1 MQGSF
6 SGNRHCENS
15 CGSQKMIFLVE
26 KILRFFFGKSESY
39 YLALSLTHIGENWKV
54 KKHYDCYSLISC
66 LNTNLIP
73 EMNST
78 HNFTIEI
85 NFWWPPTEWGLYW
98 GRKVKNRGPGRRWR
112 SPLLLSRTTFSTV
125 GGTHPWGGH
134 PKFISR
140 VKLCVEFISGLNI
153 VFRQFISEK
162 K

>member
-1 MQGSF
+1 MWVS
-6 SGNRHCENS
+6 EDD
-15 CGSQKMIFLVE
+15 
-26 KILRFFFGKSESY
+26 FFGRKNFEIFFSENQKVTISLSFLHTLVKIEKS
-39 YLALSLTHIGENWKV
+39 

-66 LNTNLIP
+66 LNTNLIL

-85 NFWWPPTEWGLYW
+85 NFWWPPTEWGL
-98 GRKVKNRGPGRRWR
+98 KNRGPGRRWR

-134 PKFISR
+134 SKFISR
-140 VKLCVEFISGLNI
+140 VKLYVEFISGLNI
-153 VFRQFISEK
+153 VFRQLISEK